1 MNIKLLIRNEVK
13 NNTSRYATAY
23 DLMDDML
30 EKFPAARACNQR
42 NDGTMKNSTLRRE
55 IARALDESSNWKAIG
70 QTETGRKLYQ
80 RLPNGN
86 SLENFV

>member
-1 MNIKLLIRNEVK
+1 MNINLLIRNEVK

-23 DLMDDML
+23 DIMDDML
-30 EKFPAARACNQR
+30 EKFPQARASAAK

-55 IARALDESSNWKAIG
+55 IARALDNSSNWKAIG
-70 QTETGRKLYQ
+70 KTETGRKLYE